1 MNKIILTVTL
11 IVLIFGKTF
20 SQKGKVI
27 TIENHKRD
35 STIISDNQ
43 TYQVGEFLRYEAK
56 IGIVKGG
63 EASLTTRIEAIGDSY
78 YYHFRAIGKNAG
90 VAGNFYFLENIYDSY
105 VDILTGM
112 PIKSVRNVKENNYRN
127 YNEVLFDRN
136 KNEIISTNKGI
147 VKSMPNVVDVV
158 SAFYYARRFLF
169 NDLKKDQIVQ
179 VTVYFEDKLVT
190 LKFKQSKIEKIH
202 SDFGKIECIKLV
214 PVIEPNGPFKKEKD
228 LQVWVTNDVTHIILK
243 IKAAVAIGTA
253 HFELKEFER
262 ITDISIL
269 NK

>member
-1 MNKIILTVTL
+1 
-11 IVLIFGKTF
+11 
-20 SQKGKVI
+20 
-27 TIENHKRD
+27 
-35 STIISDNQ
+35 
-43 TYQVGEFLRYEAK
+43 LRYEAK

-90 VAGNFYFLENIYDSY
+90 IAGNFYFLENIYDSY
-105 VDILTGM
+105 VDIITGL

-127 YNEVLFDRN
+127 YNEVLFNRFN
-136 KNEIISTNKGI
+136 NEIISTNKGVI
-147 VKSMPNVVDVV
+147 KSMPNVVDVV

-169 NDLKKDQIVQ
+169 NNLQKDQIVL
-179 VTVYFEDKLVT
+179 VTVYFEDKFVT
-190 LKFKQSKIEKIH
+190 LKFKHSKVEKIN

-243 IKAAVAIGTA
+243 VKAAVAIGTA
-253 HFELKEFER
+253 HFELKDFEH
-262 ITDISIL
+262 ISESSVL
-269 NK
+269 NKK